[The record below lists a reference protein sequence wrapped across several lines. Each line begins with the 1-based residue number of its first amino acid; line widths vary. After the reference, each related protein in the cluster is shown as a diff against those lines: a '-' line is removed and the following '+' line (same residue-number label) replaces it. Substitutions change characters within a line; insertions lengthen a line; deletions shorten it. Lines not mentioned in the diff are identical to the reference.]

1 MVMPKYLEAF
11 NRKLKKRW
19 RGSLT
24 KVEYIKDIEP
34 NAREYM
40 HNLARAGYIEH
51 IKHGWYWVPDDI
63 DDFFDFLRTDKN
75 FKVVSAQTAASFWN
89 NDFVHR
95 NVYTIKVKDESYG
108 KALESF
114 AEKRGWLIEIKII
127 KKDIP
132 VIKKYG
138 LNIEDIPESIIDCLQ
153 AWAFVD
159 AFSVLYLNR
168 NQIKL
173 KELSEKAYWKR
184 LSKTSIRIRQILEYG
199 SEKMNELAEEELC
212 DVRGAK
218 IEDDFVRRELD
229 EAIEKV
235 VAFA

>member
-1 MVMPKYLEAF
+1 
-11 NRKLKKRW
+11 
-19 RGSLT
+19 
-24 KVEYIKDIEP
+24 
-34 NAREYM
+34 M

-51 IKHGWYWVPDDI
+51 IRHGWYRVPDDI
-63 DDFFDFLRTDKN
+63 DDFFDFLRSDKN
-75 FKVVSAQTAASFWN
+75 FKIVSAQTAASFWN

-95 NVYTIKVKDESYG
+95 NVYTIKIKDESYG

-114 AEKRGWLIEIKII
+114 AEKRDWLIEIEIT

-132 VIKKYG
+132 IIKKNG
-138 LNIEDIPESIIDCLQ
+138 LNIEDIPESIIECMQ

-184 LSKTSIRIRQILEYG
+184 LPKTPIRIRQILEYG
-199 SEKMNELAEEELC
+199 SEKMNELE
-212 DVRGAK
+212 RAK
-218 IEDDFVRRELD
+218 NALIIQGEPLRNLPS
-229 EAIEKV
+229 
-235 VAFA
+235 